1 MDAMIRVN
9 DVSMMFNMSSD
20 RIDNIKEYI
29 IRLLKKQLMFQEF
42 WALKHISFELEKGD
56 SLGIVGLNGSGK
68 STLLKTIAGVLK
80 PTKGSVYTG
89 GAIAPLIE
97 LGAGFDDDLSAEEN
111 VYLNGAILGYSK
123 EYMDSKYEEIIT
135 FAELKDFTQVPF
147 MQEHFNEIVDFA
159 ELWDF
164 LDMPIKNYSSG
175 MKARLGFAIATMNVP
190 DILILDEVLA
200 VGDYKFQEKS
210 FHRME
215 EILHSGA
222 TVLFVSHSVEQVRKI
237 CKKALWLSNGEMK
250 MFGDAEMVC
259 QAYEGLA

>member
-1 MDAMIRVN
+1 MFDFDVVREEGKGMGTIIQVEN
-9 DVSMMFNMSSD
+9 VSMMFNQSSD
-20 RIDNIKEYI
+20 RIDNIKEYL

-42 WALKHISFELEKGD
+42 WALKHISFELEQGD

-68 STLLKTIAGVLK
+68 STLLKLIAGVLK
-80 PTKGSVYTG
+80 PTEGTVTAK

-97 LGAGFDDDLSAEEN
+97 LGAGFDDDLSAQEN

-123 EYMDSKYEEIIT
+123 EYMDKKYQEIIT
-135 FAELKDFTQVPF
+135 FAELQDFTQIP
-147 MQEHFNEIVDFA
+147 
-159 ELWDF
+159 L
-164 LDMPIKNYSSG
+164 KNYSSG

-190 DILILDEVLA
+190 DILILDEVLS

-210 FHRME
+210 FRRME

-237 CKKALWLSNGEMK
+237 CKKALWLSNGEIK
-250 MFGDAEMVC
+250 LFGDVETVC
-259 QAYEGLA
+259 CAYENS

>member
-1 MDAMIRVN
+1 MGTIIQVEN
-9 DVSMMFNMSSD
+9 VSMMFNQSSD
-20 RIDNIKEYI
+20 RIDNLKEYL
-29 IRLLKKQLMFQEF
+29 IRLFKKQLMFQEF
-42 WALKHISFELEKGD
+42 WALKQISFTLEQGD

-68 STLLKTIAGVLK
+68 STLLKLIAGVLK
-80 PTKGSVYTG
+80 PTKGTITTK

-97 LGAGFDDDLSAEEN
+97 LGAGFDDDLSAQEN

-123 EYMDSKYEEIIT
+123 EYMDHKYQEIIT
-135 FAELKDFTQVPF
+135 FAELQEFTQLP
-147 MQEHFNEIVDFA
+147 
-159 ELWDF
+159 L
-164 LDMPIKNYSSG
+164 KNYSSG

-190 DILILDEVLA
+190 DILILDEVLS

-237 CKKALWLSNGEMK
+237 CKKALWLSNGEMRL
-250 MFGDAEMVC
+250 FGDVDTVC
-259 QAYEGLA
+259 HAYERS